1 MQAHRLPSELFL
13 AGAVAVVGAV
23 DAAVGADHDLL
34 VLFVAIA
41 VLCLV
46 AIARAVRTGTG
57 VRLRPDIDRWL
68 AQTAAEQGER
78 PADLADR
85 AIGAFRA
92 DLVHDPTDLGTSER
106 TP

>member
-1 MQAHRLPSELFL
+1 MHAHRLPPELFL
-13 AGAVAVVGAV
+13 AGAVAAVGAV

-41 VLCLV
+41 ALCLV
-46 AIARAVRTGTG
+46 AIARAARTGTG
-57 VRLRPDIDRWL
+57 LRLRPDIDRWL
-68 AQTAAEQGER
+68 ALTAAEQGER

-92 DLVHDPTDLGTSER
+92 GLVHDPTDLDTSER